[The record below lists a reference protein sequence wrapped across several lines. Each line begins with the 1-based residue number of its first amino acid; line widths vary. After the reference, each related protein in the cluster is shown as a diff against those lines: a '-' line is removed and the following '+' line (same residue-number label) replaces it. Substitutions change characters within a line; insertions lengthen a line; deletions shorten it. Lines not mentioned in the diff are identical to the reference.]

1 MFALQLVGG
10 FAAGF
15 NLPASLTTRN
25 AQSSVS
31 MAVPRASRREALS
44 IGAAA
49 AAFVVASPPRAAFAS
64 LDPNDMSRFKK
75 ALEGVNYLLD
85 NWEQE
90 TTECTK
96 QAGGANECT
105 DQPDKV
111 RYYVGLRTTDHPLF
125 QLDKLY
131 AKAQTQ
137 LPDDADFEEWIEAT
151 EGLASQIAKINE
163 LAYTCAAPGRALLP
177 IPLTT
182 SALETDARKNSCS
195 KQVLVRRVQPRRWQ
209 GAGPQ
214 VPPPLPRAGS
224 KVQGVARDHHQAPEA
239 LSARTA
245 RGGGRRDRG
254 LRGPCAVARD
264 SSASGQVDQRT
275 PAADHRVLV
284 LLWSADVFYG
294 ATLACVTSF
303 LPCQVRRRLWSHEE
317 ATPHPA
323 RAAITQLG
331 LWFGMCR
338 DGDESPGRRSPR
350 VFAAH
355 SADESALDQRLDG
368 GLGAHY
374 LQLWDQVPVSYDD
387 DWCQS
392 RVQE

>member
-1 MFALQLVGG
+1 MLALQLVGG

-25 AQSSVS
+25 AQSPVS

-75 ALEGVNYLLD
+75 ALEGINYLLD
-85 NWEQE
+85 NWEKE

-96 QAGGANECT
+96 QAEGADECT

-131 AKAQTQ
+131 AKAQTK

-182 SALETDARKNSCS
+182 RALETDARK
-195 KQVLVRRVQPRRWQ
+195 LLLETGPR
-209 GAGPQ
+209 
-214 VPPPLPRAGS
+214 
-224 KVQGVARDHHQAPEA
+224 
-239 LSARTA
+239 SASTT
-245 RGGGRRDRG
+245 
-254 LRGPCAVARD
+254 PAVARGRSASTS
-264 SSASGQVDQRT
+264 SSA
-275 PAADHRVLV
+275 
-284 LLWSADVFYG
+284 
-294 ATLACVTSF
+294 
-303 LPCQVRRRLWSHEE
+303 
-317 ATPHPA
+317 
-323 RAAITQLG
+323 
-331 LWFGMCR
+331 
-338 DGDESPGRRSPR
+338 RSR
-350 VFAAH
+350 
-355 SADESALDQRLDG
+355 
-368 GLGAHY
+368 
-374 LQLWDQVPVSYDD
+374 
-387 DWCQS
+387 
-392 RVQE
+392 